1 VRQSRTNRARAT
13 VFFPNLTYK
22 LGGFSQKLAMTICIA
37 QSFYHRARAM
47 SPKFGVE
54 CGRVLLIEVLRK
66 VICVVPRD
74 VVLFYRLRE
83 MPEANY

>member
-1 VRQSRTNRARAT
+1 VRQSRTNRAHAI
-13 VFFPNLTYK
+13 VFFPNLTYR
-22 LGGFSQKLAMTICIA
+22 LGGFSRKLAMKICIA
-37 QSFYHRARAM
+37 QSFYHRARAI
-47 SPKFGVE
+47 SPKFDVG

-74 VVLFYRLRE
+74 VVLFHRLRE